1 MDRVRRGGE
10 PKGTRL
16 SSTHGYILDV
26 VHGFILR
33 NGDGR
38 LYVGMT
44 GFFSN
49 DTATTEI
56 YTLSLHDALPISW
69 TLLHVETYDQKASAL
84 RREKFFKTGAGRE
97 ERDRI
102 VAALNG

>member
-10 PKGTRL
+10 AEVV
-16 SSTHGYILDV
+16 SSSLTERAIFDMWHVY
-26 VHGFILR
+26 FLR

-44 GFFSN
+44 GRDPAQRLLEHNIGLNSW
-49 DTATTEI
+49 TRARG
-56 YTLSLHDALPISW
+56 PW